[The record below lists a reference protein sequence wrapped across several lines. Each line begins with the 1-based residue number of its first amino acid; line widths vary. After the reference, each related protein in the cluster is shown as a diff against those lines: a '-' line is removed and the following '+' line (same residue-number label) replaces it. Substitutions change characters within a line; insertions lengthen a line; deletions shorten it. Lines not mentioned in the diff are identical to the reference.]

1 MMRRQWIWKV
11 SVIVLIFFFQTC
23 NIMKLQMV
31 PVNPLNP
38 RNDEHETSPHNI
50 HTLFSKQVMKI
61 FELIR

>member
-1 MMRRQWIWKV
+1 MEGKCNCTDHFV
-11 SVIVLIFFFQTC
+11 QTC
-23 NIMKLQMV
+23 NITKLQMV

-38 RNDEHETSPHNI
+38 RNDEHETSPLNI